1 MMAIADPTIPRAALR
16 QGILTCLSVAGL
28 RLDETDL
35 LLDHGFLTQAAVLFS
50 LAVEEF
56 GKASLLRKAYES
68 GQDPVVVKGFGDHAP
83 KIAAAAAHL
92 DANDLLLD
100 NSGTFD
106 AGVFDAAVFDVGG
119 QVDLP
124 ARLSG
129 LYVDWKDGAWK
140 HGVRVDAEV
149 LARSSRNVQRR
160 ISRATTEW
168 T

>member
-1 MMAIADPTIPRAALR
+1 
-16 QGILTCLSVAGL
+16 
-28 RLDETDL
+28 
-35 LLDHGFLTQAAVLFS
+35 
-50 LAVEEF
+50 
-56 GKASLLRKAYES
+56 
-68 GQDPVVVKGFGDHAP
+68 
-83 KIAAAAAHL
+83 
-92 DANDLLLD
+92 
-100 NSGTFD
+100 
-106 AGVFDAAVFDVGG
+106 VFDAAVFDVGG